1 MIPFHYL
8 EKIFWLHRKLLR
20 EFKEK
25 NVVESDGK
33 YFIINA
39 MDADGVSGIEFYNKQ
54 ITTLEYAYFIDRLL

>member
-1 MIPFHYL
+1 
-8 EKIFWLHRKLLR
+8 LLR